1 MKVVTRIPSD
11 NIDAPERKGEG
22 RISHGVRTEGGNGMR
37 RVARRTTR
45 AAVLIVTCLLT
56 CVGTVAQ
63 PAVFDGRFLG
73 RTAVLDGRFHRR
85 DGGFNERRSAH
96 FRLYQD
102 VAIERYAGPRGWR
115 RFELRLL
122 EILERAYDQ
131 VGDLLGIWPGHE
143 ISVVVYSAEVFD
155 SKYGSAFA
163 FRTVGLFDGAIHVRG
178 GTEVTQ
184 ALAGTLHHE
193 YAHAAIQAQAG
204 PGLFPA
210 WLNEGLAEYL
220 EALALGRR
228 RLSAGQYRVL
238 IEAARDGSWIPL
250 ASLSSPSLAHLADG
264 RVSLAYLESHAMV
277 EYLARR
283 YGKERLRRV
292 CEELTRTR
300 NLLRALDRTYHR
312 TLAELE
318 AELRAEL
325 LRG

>member
-1 MKVVTRIPSD
+1 M
-11 NIDAPERKGEG
+11 
-22 RISHGVRTEGGNGMR
+22 
-37 RVARRTTR
+37 
-45 AAVLIVTCLLT
+45 LIVTCLLT
-56 CVGTVAQ
+56 CVGTLAH
-63 PAVFDGRFLG
+63 PAVFDAGVHGRN
-73 RTAVLDGRFHRR
+73 
-85 DGGFNERRSAH
+85 GGFNERKSAH

-102 VAIERYAGPRGWR
+102 VEIERYSGPHGWR

-131 VGDLLGIWPGHE
+131 VGDLLGIWPTQD
-143 ISVVVYSAEVFD
+143 IVVVVYAAEVFD

-163 FRTVGLFDGAIHVRG
+163 FQAVGFFDGVIHVRG
-178 GTEVTQ
+178 ETKVTQ
-184 ALAGTLHHE
+184 ALAATLHHE

-204 PGLFPA
+204 SGLFPA
-210 WLNEGLAEYL
+210 WLNEGLAEYV

-238 IEAARDGSWIPL
+238 IEASQNGSWIPL
-250 ASLSSPSLAHLADG
+250 ASLASPSLAHLPG
-264 RVSLAYLESHAMV
+264 RRASLAYLESHAMV

-300 NLLRALDRTYHR
+300 NLSRALERTYHR
-312 TLAELE
+312 TLTELE

-325 LRG
+325 PRG

>member
-1 MKVVTRIPSD
+1 
-11 NIDAPERKGEG
+11 
-22 RISHGVRTEGGNGMR
+22 MR
-37 RVARRTTR
+37 RMARRTTR
-45 AAVLIVTCLLT
+45 TGVLVLTCLLT

-63 PAVFDGRFLG
+63 PAVEDGRFRGRMAVEDGRFLG
-73 RTAVLDGRFHRR
+73 RMAAFDGRF
-85 DGGFNERRSAH
+85 NERKSAH

-102 VAIERYAGPRGWR
+102 VAIERYSGPHGWR

-131 VGDLLGIWPGHE
+131 VGDLLGIWPTHD
-143 ISVVVYSAEVFD
+143 IVVIVYQAEVFD
-155 SKYGSAFA
+155 SKYGSGFA
-163 FRTVGLFDGAIHVRG
+163 FRTVGFFDGAIHVRG
-178 GTEVTQ
+178 GTKVTQ
-184 ALAGTLHHE
+184 ALAVTLHHE
-193 YAHAAIQAQAG
+193 YTHAAIRAQAG

-210 WLNEGLAEYL
+210 WLNEGLAEYV
-220 EALALGRR
+220 EALALGQR

-238 IEAARDGSWIPL
+238 IEAAQDGSWIPL
-250 ASLSSPSLAHLADG
+250 ASLSSPSLAHLSEG
-264 RVSLAYLESHAMV
+264 RAPLAYLESHAMV

-283 YGKERLRRV
+283 YGRERLRRV

-300 NLLRALDRTYHR
+300 NLLRALDRIYHR